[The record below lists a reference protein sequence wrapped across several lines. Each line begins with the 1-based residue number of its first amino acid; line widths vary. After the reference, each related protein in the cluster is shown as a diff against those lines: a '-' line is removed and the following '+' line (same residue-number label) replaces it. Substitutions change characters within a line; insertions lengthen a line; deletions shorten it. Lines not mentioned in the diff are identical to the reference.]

1 MTWFLGW
8 LWWLVFPVRKALA
21 VRNFQIAFPDENPAK
36 LRRNVGVVVWSYFE
50 LLLRRR
56 AKVEGVERLKG
67 GTIALGGHA
76 SSWDITLLSL
86 ARHVPVTIFVKPP
99 SNRLAA
105 WVIGALRGQEDLEL
119 LPPTGSMSAAYDALE
134 RGRMVMFVQDQ
145 RYNHGIPVDFL
156 GRPAL
161 TSAGFASMV
170 WRTKAP
176 VVGVWQY
183 KEGGEHHV
191 SVSSLAFEIPE
202 ERDVAIVALTEK
214 SQRFYADQ
222 IKDNPSNWWWLHDRW
237 RDGQTQEGQNRG
249 ENQEEASSG

>member
-8 LWWLVFPVRKALA
+8 LWWLVFPVRKELA
-21 VRNFQIAFPDENPAK
+21 VRNFATAFPDENPSK
-36 LRRNVGVVVWSYFE
+36 LRRSVGVVVWSYFE
-50 LLLRRR
+50 LLARRR
-56 AKVEGVERLKG
+56 AKVQGVEFLKG

-86 ARHVPVTIFVKPP
+86 ACHVPVTIFVKPP
-99 SNRLAA
+99 SNPFAA
-105 WVIGALRGQEDLEL
+105 WVIAALRGQEDLEL
-119 LPPTGSMSAAYDALE
+119 LAPTGSMSDAYEALE

-145 RYNHGIPVDFL
+145 RYNQGIPVDFL

-176 VVGVWQY
+176 VVGVWQR

-191 SVSSLAFEIPE
+191 SVSSLDIEIPE
-202 ERDVAIVALTEK
+202 DRDAAILALTQE
-214 SQRFYADQ
+214 SQRFYADR
-222 IKDNPSNWWWLHDRW
+222 IKENPPNWWWLHDRW
-237 RDGQTQEGQNRG
+237 RDG
-249 ENQEEASSG
+249 